1 MLTLDILPEIESLM
15 DKQGVNPQTK
25 EHLLKCSRF
34 HTFSA
39 PGLLIGV
46 YMTEYA
52 LELLKAEPDEIL
64 YAVSETHKC
73 APDALQIITGCTVG
87 NNRLRVIPIGRFAIT
102 VNRKSRDPEVEG
114 IRVFVDLDKL
124 KHYPIIHAW
133 FTNDPSFDHH
143 GNVMPLLD
151 EIFAAGRKIL
161 SYEKVMVTTETK
173 KKWRSVICTICGETV
188 PDYLAEG
195 DRCISCAGMNYFR
208 TI

>member
-1 MLTLDILPEIESLM
+1 MLTLDILPEIEALM
-15 DKQGVNPQTK
+15 DKQGVNPITK
-25 EHLLKCSRF
+25 ERLIKCSRF

-52 LELLKAEPDEIL
+52 LELLQAQPGEIL

-73 APDALQIITGCTVG
+73 APDSLQIIAGCTVG

-102 VNRKSRDPEVEG
+102 VNRKSWDPEVEG
-114 IRVFVDLDKL
+114 VRVFVDLEKL
-124 KHYPIIHAW
+124 KQYPIIHAW

-143 GNVMPLLD
+143 GNVMPLLE

-161 SYEKVMVTTETK
+161 SFERVMVQTEIK
-173 KKWRSVICTICGETV
+173 KKWKSVTCTICGETI
-188 PDYLAEG
+188 PDYLAQG
-195 DRCISCAGMNYFR
+195 DRCISCAGTNYFR

>member
-1 MLTLDILPEIESLM
+1 MLTLDMLPEIESLM
-15 DKQGVNPQTK
+15 DKQGVDPQTK

-52 LELLKAEPDEIL
+52 LEELRAQPGEIL

-73 APDALQIITGCTVG
+73 APDSLQIIAGCTVG

-102 VNRKSRDPEVEG
+102 LNRKSWDPEVEG
-114 IRVFVDLDKL
+114 VRVFVDLDKL
-124 KHYPIIHAW
+124 KKYPTIYAW

-143 GNVMPLLD
+143 GNVLPLLD

-161 SYEKVMVTTETK
+161 SYEKVMVKTEIK
-173 KKWRSVICTICGETV
+173 KKWKSVTCTICGETI

-195 DRCISCAGMNYFR
+195 DRCISCAGTNYFR
-208 TI
+208 KI

>member
-1 MLTLDILPEIESLM
+1 M

-52 LELLKAEPDEIL
+52 LELLKAQPDEIL

-73 APDALQIITGCTVG
+73 APDALQIIAGCTVG

-102 VNRKSRDPEVEG
+102 INRKSWDPEVEG
-114 IRVFVDLDKL
+114 VRVFVDLNKL
-124 KHYPIIHAW
+124 KQYPIINAW

-151 EIFAAGRKIL
+151 EIFIAGRKIL
-161 SYEKVMVTTETK
+161 SYEKVMVQTEIK
-173 KKWRSVICTICGETV
+173 KKWKSVTCTMCGETV
-188 PDYLAEG
+188 PDYLAQG
-195 DRCISCAGMNYFR
+195 DLCISCAGTNYFR
-208 TI
+208 KISI